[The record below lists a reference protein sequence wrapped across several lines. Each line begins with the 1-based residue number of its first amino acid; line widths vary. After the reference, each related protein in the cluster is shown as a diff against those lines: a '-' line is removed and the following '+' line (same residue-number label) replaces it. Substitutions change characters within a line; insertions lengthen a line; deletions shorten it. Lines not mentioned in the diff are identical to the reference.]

1 MRRMIIIGL
10 LVVLGLLGGNPA
22 IAAEGGQIFGQV
34 VLPDGVG
41 LGGVRVLIEESGLT
55 AMTTPSGTFR
65 FDGIVP
71 GKYTLVFSLGD
82 NSSRQEDVEV
92 AAGATTV
99 LQQEVDWKTSS
110 AQTQTVFS
118 ASRRTQRIVDAPA
131 AASTVDAENIDP
143 QSIYW
148 SLPKLLEFSLGAD
161 ISFSSLFDANVN
173 TRGFS
178 SSLNRRVLVLVD
190 GRDLADGMMSA
201 QEWSAIPFI
210 LGDISSV
217 ELVRGPGSALYGANA
232 YNGVLNITTK
242 EPRYSQGGRVQ
253 FGGGEEGLAGMDF
266 RYAGKA
272 GSDWYY
278 KVWGGYQTL
287 DQPSAS
293 RNVDVEYPGLP
304 FEAVPVN
311 QDDIQRYSGGF
322 RADRYFPGGNILSLE
337 MGTAHAEGPT
347 FQTGIGRVQVDKT
360 DRPYFRVNF
369 NTAHFNI
376 LGYWDQRD
384 ARQIALGSGADL
396 YEDSKKWQIEIQ
408 GHTSFAGQRGRVIGG
423 ISYRN
428 TDVDSANRQGVQT
441 IISQTRSDDSE
452 AVFGQLEY
460 DFNDKLLGIIAARW
474 DDGSL
479 IDGQFSPKAALVYR
493 INMDHSIRIKYD
505 EAFQTPNYL
514 ERFLQIPAGQPVD
527 LSAIEDALAPYLG
540 GVPLGFSDIPAM
552 GMGNEKL
559 DVEKIKNYEIGYT
572 GIIADKAVISASYYW
587 SRLEDFV
594 TELLPGV
601 NPAFAPYAPPSVLP
615 DEVQQLILGTLGQ
628 ALPPEALAAMT
639 NDAEGNPLFAYSYG
653 NFGKVDTEGM
663 ELGISY
669 YPVDSLELSLYYS
682 WLDYTIKQSL
692 EGSSLLPNS
701 PKNRLAFVASYSAPK
716 YDLALRGRW
725 IDDFYWSAGIFE
737 GAVPSYTSID
747 LNFRYH
753 INSSWDVGVIADNL
767 LDDEHWE
774 TFGGDITQR
783 RAYFF
788 LGYSF

>member
-1 MRRMIIIGL
+1 MRRKLIIGC
-10 LVVLGLLGGNPA
+10 LVVLFLLGGNMV

-34 VLPDGVG
+34 VLPGGVG
-41 LGGVRVLIEESGLT
+41 LGGVRVLIEETGST

-65 FDGIVP
+65 FDGVSP
-71 GKYTLVFSLGD
+71 GSFTLVFSLGD
-82 NSSRQEDVEV
+82 NSSRQEGVEV
-92 AAGATTV
+92 SAGATTV

-131 AASTVDAENIDP
+131 AASTVDSETIDP
-143 QSIYW
+143 QSVYW

-161 ISFSSLFDANVN
+161 ISFSSLFDANLN

-201 QEWSAIPFI
+201 QEWGAVPFL

-242 EPRYSQGGRVQ
+242 DPRYSQGGRIQ
-253 FGGGEEGLAGMDF
+253 LGGGEEGFAGMDF
-266 RYAGKA
+266 RYAGNA
-272 GSDWYY
+272 GDGWYY
-278 KVWGGYQTL
+278 KVWGGYQSL
-287 DQPSAS
+287 DQPSSS
-293 RNVDVEYPGLP
+293 RNEGVEYPGLP
-304 FEAVPVN
+304 FEAVAVD
-311 QDDIQRYSGGF
+311 QDDVARYSGGF
-322 RADRYFPGGNILSLE
+322 RADKYFPGGNILTLE
-337 MGTAHAEGPT
+337 LGTAHAEGST

-369 NTAHFNI
+369 NTAHFNV

-396 YEDSKKWQIEIQ
+396 FEDAKKWQIEIQ
-408 GHTSFAGQRGRVIGG
+408 GHTTFSNERGRVIGG
-423 ISYRN
+423 VSYRN
-428 TDVDSANRQGVQT
+428 MDVDSANPLGFQT
-441 IISQTRSDDSE
+441 IISGARSDDSQ

-460 DFNDKLLGIIAARW
+460 DFNDSLRGIIAARW
-474 DDGSL
+474 DDGTL
-479 IDGQFSPKAALVYR
+479 IDGQISPKAALVYR
-493 INMDHSIRIKYD
+493 INMDHSIRFKYD

-514 ERFLQIPAGQPVD
+514 ERFLKIPAGTPVD

-540 GVPLGFSDIPAM
+540 GVPLGFSGVPVM

-559 DVEKIKNYEIGYT
+559 DVEKITNYEIGYT
-572 GIIADKAVISASYYW
+572 GIVGGKAVISASYYW
-587 SRLEDFV
+587 SQLENFV

-601 NPAFAPYAPPSVLP
+601 NPVFAPYTPPSVLP
-615 DEVQQLILGTLGQ
+615 LEVQQLVLGALGQ
-628 ALPPEALAAMT
+628 ALPPEVLAAMT
-639 NDAEGNPLFAYSYG
+639 NDAAGNPLFAYSYG

-701 PKNRLAFVASYSAPK
+701 PENRLALVASYSSPK
-716 YDLALRGRW
+716 FDLSLRGRW
-725 IDDFYWSAGIFE
+725 IDDFYWSAGIFD
-737 GAVPSYTSID
+737 GPVPSYTSID

-753 INSSWDVGVIADNL
+753 ISDQWDIGILADNL

-774 TFGGDITQR
+774 TFGGDITRR
-783 RAYFF
+783 RALLF